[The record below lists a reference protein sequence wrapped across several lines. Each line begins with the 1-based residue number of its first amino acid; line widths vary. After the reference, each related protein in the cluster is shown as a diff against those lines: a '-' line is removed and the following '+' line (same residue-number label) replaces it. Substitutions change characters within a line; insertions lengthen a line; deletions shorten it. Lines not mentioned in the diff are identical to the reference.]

1 MEEQGSLED
10 EEAEL
15 SDFEHSVLDITHIIT
30 CLYKLSITIQNP
42 APKERLHKIAN
53 INVSYFEDWDIK
65 HINEKFCPAAEG
77 DFSIPNYLSERLGKA
92 NTRRRQ
98 LLMYYE
104 AHHKKI
110 AKHIDD
116 PSPSKI
122 VRRPTNTSK
131 PVAPTV
137 KDGSSMRASER
148 IPGDLERR
156 ASLYTTTMDSQTTV
170 PTIKVELM
178 QAVGNIQDEDQ
189 LSQTSYATST
199 NHRMRIRVPPPPEEI
214 AAFDGMPFECPYC
227 FTITKIKGRQDW
239 KYVDS
244 YTPRSHIMPVSH
256 QTLVLC

>member
-1 MEEQGSLED
+1 MSLGDDFMEEQGSLED
-10 EEAEL
+10 DEAEL
-15 SDFEHSVLDITHIIT
+15 SDFEHSVLDIMHIIT

-42 APKERLHKIAN
+42 APKERLHKIAS

-65 HINEKFCPAAEG
+65 HINEKFCPATEG
-77 DFSIPNYLSERLGKA
+77 DFRVAEYLSERLGKA

-98 LLMYYE
+98 LLRYYE

-122 VRRPTNTSK
+122 VRTPTNTPK

-137 KDGSSMRASER
+137 TDGGSTRASER
-148 IPGDLERR
+148 VPGGLERR
-156 ASLYTTTMDSQTTV
+156 ASLYTTTTDSQTTV
-170 PTIKVELM
+170 PTIKVELN
-178 QAVGNIQDEDQ
+178 QAVGNILLNEDQ

-199 NHRMRIRVPPPPEEI
+199 NHRMRIRVPPPPNEI
-214 AAFDGMPFECPYC
+214 AAFDDMPFECPYC

-239 KYVDS
+239 KYV
-244 YTPRSHIMPVSH
+244 
-256 QTLVLC
+256 CW